1 MNKNTP
7 DKKKKNMAFP
17 MLHKGMDKSYKF
29 ANQVN
34 PELAELIKQIFII
47 LMRPLIALR
56 AKLYRIFLKP
66 FNKFKLEQNKIPIF
80 RIAIISIGIILIS
93 QKNISFSFNLSDAAA
108 MIAKPEKTTIYD
120 VNGESPEVKKIN
132 EYAPISADKLDRY
145 SPEDYIKRFKDMAIS
160 EMKKYGVPASITLAQ
175 GLVESRAGNSRL
187 AVQNNNHFGIK
198 CFSKKCAKGH
208 CTNHF
213 DDNHKDFFRKYKS
226 TWESF
231 RAHSSLLQKD
241 RYKKLKSYKKDYKK
255 WAKGLKEAGY
265 ATDKKYDQKIIKTIK
280 KYKLYQYDK

>member
-1 MNKNTP
+1 MNNNTP
-7 DKKKKNMAFP
+7 DNKKKNMAFP
-17 MLHKGMDKSYKF
+17 MLHKGMNKSYEF

-80 RIAIISIGIILIS
+80 RIAIIFIGITLIY

-108 MIAKPEKTTIYD
+108 MIAQSENTDIYD
-120 VNGESPEVKKIN
+120 IDGEGAEVKKIN
-132 EYAPISADKLDRY
+132 EYAPVSADKLDKY
-145 SPEDYIKRFKDMAIS
+145 SSKDYIKRFKDVAIS
-160 EMKKYGVPASITLAQ
+160 EMIKYGVPASITLAQ

-213 DDNHKDFFRKYKS
+213 DDNHKDFFRKYDS

-231 RAHSSLLQKD
+231 RAHSTLLENS

-265 ATDKKYDQKIIKTIK
+265 ATDKKYDKKIIKTIE

>member
-1 MNKNTP
+1 MNNNTTN
-7 DKKKKNMAFP
+7 KKKNIAFP
-17 MLHKGMDKSYKF
+17 MLHKGMDKSYEF

-56 AKLYRIFLKP
+56 AKLYRVFFKP

-80 RIAIISIGIILIS
+80 RISIIAIGIILIS

-108 MIAKPEKTTIYD
+108 MIAQSEKTDIYD
-120 VNGESPEVKKIN
+120 IDGEGPEVKKIN
-132 EYAPISADKLDRY
+132 EYAPVSAKTLDKY
-145 SPEDYIKRFKDMAIS
+145 SSEDYIKRFKDVAIS
-160 EMKKYGVPASITLAQ
+160 EMIKYGVPASITLAQ

-213 DDNHKDFFRKYKS
+213 DDNHKDFFRKYES

-231 RAHSSLLQKD
+231 RAHSTLLQKD

-255 WAKGLKEAGY
+255 WAKGLKKAGY
-265 ATDKKYDQKIIKTIK
+265 ATDKKYDQKLIRTIK